1 MARVGKPGGCR
12 CSAVDL
18 LRAMLSVFA
27 MLNAAGWAA
36 LALAWAFRPDWAER
50 LPLQLGT
57 HQRYLKAAPVWA
69 RLAAAPT
76 TVFFRRRSC
85 SSVAGESG
93 TSGLR
98 GGMQPAHR
106 DGQRAGKRGVL
117 LEEGNI
123 GSDDA
128 FAQASLQQ
136 RQLGRRP
143 LRTMGRRVVNSQL

>member
-57 HQRYLKAAPVWA
+57 HQRHLKAAPVWA
-69 RLAAAPT
+69 RLAAALTGFWTLAAMLYLTAGHNTAPLIVIALFT
-76 TVFFRRRSC
+76 TAAAFLIIAIAAATAVFR
-85 SSVAGESG
+85 ALQPDPLPLAPESG
-93 TSGLR
+93 
-98 GGMQPAHR
+98 Q
-106 DGQRAGKRGVL
+106 Q
-117 LEEGNI
+117 
-123 GSDDA
+123 A
-128 FAQASLQQ
+128 F
-136 RQLGRRP
+136 
-143 LRTMGRRVVNSQL
+143 